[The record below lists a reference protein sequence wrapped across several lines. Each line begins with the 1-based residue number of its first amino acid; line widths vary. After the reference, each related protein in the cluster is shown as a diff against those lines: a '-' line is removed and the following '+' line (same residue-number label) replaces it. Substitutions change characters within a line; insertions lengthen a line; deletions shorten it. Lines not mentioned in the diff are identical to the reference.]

1 MPDLPEATQGS
12 GEQQDPTVQS
22 VHNLFLSLP
31 TGAAMQEFNA
41 QALLEATIDSS
52 EKLLPDAMQHGR
64 YQPLH
69 DDSIKHVDQTHDDS
83 VKHVDQTTMAGPPQR
98 HCITAHRA
106 IAGQSETADEFTD
119 QPDVDDMFPLP
130 FLPHDVISIE
140 EVDVRGFLNY
150 SLEDRS
156 SPDRQPD
163 DIEQGNC

>member
-1 MPDLPEATQGS
+1 M
-12 GEQQDPTVQS
+12 
-22 VHNLFLSLP
+22 
-31 TGAAMQEFNA
+31 
-41 QALLEATIDSS
+41 
-52 EKLLPDAMQHGR
+52 
-64 YQPLH
+64 H
-69 DDSIKHVDQTHDDS
+69 DDN
-83 VKHVDQTTMAGPPQR
+83 VKHVDQITMAGPPQW

-106 IAGQSETADEFTD
+106 IAGQSETTDEFAD
-119 QPDVDDMFPLP
+119 QPDVDDMFPPP